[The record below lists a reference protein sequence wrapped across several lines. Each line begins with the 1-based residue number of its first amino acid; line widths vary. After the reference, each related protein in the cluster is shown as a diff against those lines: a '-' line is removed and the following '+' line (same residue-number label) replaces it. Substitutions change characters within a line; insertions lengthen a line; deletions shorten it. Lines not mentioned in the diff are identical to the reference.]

1 VKPIGSLTERGP
13 KRIQSLHT
21 RIVVIPVTE
30 RAQLPLERRV
40 NPPRVEMQ
48 TSFSLTPHKYV
59 NTHRVT
65 EPVCFPTLAHG
76 FDELDDWGMPVAAQ
90 ASKVDPGVP
99 LCVPKA
105 IGYLTERGVFDIAQ
119 LNERRDGQTGKSDDQ
134 SSALLSGGKFPVFQT
149 VFPVIRQKVSLF
161 RCKIKF
167 APTL

>member
-1 VKPIGSLTERGP
+1 
-13 KRIQSLHT
+13 
-21 RIVVIPVTE
+21 
-30 RAQLPLERRV
+30 
-40 NPPRVEMQ
+40 MQ

-134 SSALLSGGKFPVFQT
+134 SSALLGVHPLGWTDVTPFKWRPAGRVPLQT
-149 VFPVIRQKVSLF
+149 
-161 RCKIKF
+161 
-167 APTL
+167 